1 MIQIRWL
8 VKEESVRSFETG
20 LRKARLLSA
29 LLLGVT
35 LGCAGVAL
43 GQGVRVNVQLDQSV
57 NVLSPISVSLP
68 AVMSDGAAF
77 KPDGAPYTRLAGANA
92 IVYPGSPGAADLYH
106 WSTNTLTKYAG
117 SNPPYIGPDANFGNF
132 AKNLDKYGT
141 ALLVVNYGASL
152 NGTGGGDPG
161 EAAAWVAYAN
171 GDPADTRPIPKDKE
185 GSDWHTVG
193 FWATIRSQAPLE
205 TDDGFNF
212 LRIAHPRPFG
222 IALWQIGDHVYNN
235 GFYGEKHSGEPDLH
249 GPSPAKAN
257 DFGKLEKNPNLSPAF
272 YGARVVDFARAM
284 KSVDPDIKVGATLA
298 LVSGGPSDSEWGTNS
313 DWGAT
318 IWARDWD
325 DKVLQAGCGSMD
337 FVTLDWQMGPMLPP
351 DWKTLDE
358 ESLFKS
364 TRPTMASILSWLVSA
379 YKNDCPAGRLLPI
392 AFSPAGIAPWPH
404 VEHPVA
410 TTLWV
415 ADTYAILAET
425 GAATVSW
432 YEMHGNSMLSNDNKS
447 FGPAFMGLE
456 MLHIVA
462 HNPGDIFVHTDSDSS
477 TVAAHATRRRD
488 GVVGIMLINEDPKH
502 AETVTVTVSGGTIGS
517 KGKRLDYGLEQQKA
531 GAPLAQSE
539 ITGLGAKFTVSIPA
553 YTVTDILIPP
563 AS

>member
-1 MIQIRWL
+1 MAH
-8 VKEESVRSFETG
+8 G
-20 LRKARLLSA
+20 RLL
-29 LLLGVT
+29 
-35 LGCAGVAL
+35 
-43 GQGVRVNVQLDQSV
+43 
-57 NVLSPISVSLP
+57 
-68 AVMSDGAAF
+68 
-77 KPDGAPYTRLAGANA
+77 
-92 IVYPGSPGAADLYH
+92 
-106 WSTNTLTKYAG
+106 
-117 SNPPYIGPDANFGNF
+117 GN
-132 AKNLDKYGT
+132 D
-141 ALLVVNYGASL
+141 S
-152 NGTGGGDPG
+152 
-161 EAAAWVAYAN
+161 
-171 GDPADTRPIPKDKE
+171 
-185 GSDWHTVG
+185 
-193 FWATIRSQAPLE
+193 SQAPLE

-379 YKNDCPAGRLLPI
+379 YKTIVQR
-392 AFSPAGIAPWPH
+392 
-404 VEHPVA
+404 
-410 TTLWV
+410 
-415 ADTYAILAET
+415 
-425 GAATVSW
+425 AASCR
-432 YEMHGNSMLSNDNKS
+432 SLSRR
-447 FGPAFMGLE
+447 PGLRRGL
-456 MLHIVA
+456 MW
-462 HNPGDIFVHTDSDSS
+462 S
-477 TVAAHATRRRD
+477 TR
-488 GVVGIMLINEDPKH
+488 
-502 AETVTVTVSGGTIGS
+502 
-517 KGKRLDYGLEQQKA
+517 
-531 GAPLAQSE
+531 
-539 ITGLGAKFTVSIPA
+539 
-553 YTVTDILIPP
+553 
-563 AS
+563 